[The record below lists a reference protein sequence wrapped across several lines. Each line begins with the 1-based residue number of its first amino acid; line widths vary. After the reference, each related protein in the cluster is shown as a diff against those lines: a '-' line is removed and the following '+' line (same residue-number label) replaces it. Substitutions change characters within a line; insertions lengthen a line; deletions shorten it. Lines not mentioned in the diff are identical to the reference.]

1 MAENV
6 KKNYFYNLIYQ
17 MTAILLPLI
26 TMPYVSRR
34 LGAKA
39 TGINAVTYANIQYF
53 IFIGTLG
60 ISIYATKKI
69 ATIRDKRDKLKAN
82 FWEIFA
88 IQFFGCIIAYI
99 VYLLIFCLN
108 SQYKWFYFLQGFF
121 LIANSIDIS
130 WYFLGIENFK
140 NASIRSL
147 CVKVIS
153 VVLIFIFVKTPADL
167 GKYIFINSFT
177 MLLGQIVMWVYVDKD
192 IIKLNNIKSLHPLKH
207 LVPAF
212 ALFVPQIATQ
222 IYTVLDKTMLDLL
235 GPDIKSVSYYD
246 YSQKII
252 RILLAVL
259 TSLGTVMLPKIA
271 NLYSQNEHD
280 EVKIYLRKAF
290 TVSTFLAVPMAFG
303 IMGVSNRFIPMFFG
317 VEFKPAAMLTAVSS
331 VLIIIIGI
339 GNVFGSQYLLATGK
353 NKEYTKSVTAAAVIN
368 VICNII
374 LIPKFGAIGAVL
386 STIAAEFTGAI
397 IQFIYSKKIVDFTW
411 VKATYKYWV
420 SGLIM
425 LAVVMLLGRSGASRI
440 VIMTEQVIVGAAV
453 YVGILLLI
461 RDKFLIDTIKN
472 IVEKIKVR
480 K

>member
-1 MAENV
+1 MADNV

-99 VYLLIFCLN
+99 VYLLVFCLN

-192 IIKLNNIKSLHPLKH
+192 IIKLNNIKNLHPLKH
-207 LVPAF
+207 LMPAF

-235 GPDIKSVSYYD
+235 GPGIQSVSYYD

-271 NLYSQNEHD
+271 NLHSRNEYD
-280 EVKIYLRKAF
+280 EVKLYLKKAF

-303 IMGVSNRFIPMFFG
+303 IMGVSERFIPMFFG
-317 VEFKPAAMLTAVSS
+317 AEYKPATILTAVSS

-339 GNVFGSQYLLATGK
+339 GNVFGSQFLLATGK
-353 NKEYTKSVTAAAVIN
+353 TKEYTKSVTAAAVIN
-368 VICNII
+368 VIFNII
-374 LIPKFGAIGAVL
+374 LIPRFGAIGAVL
-386 STIAAEFTGAI
+386 STIAAELTGAI

-472 IVEKIKVR
+472 IVEKIKVI

>member
-1 MAENV
+1 M
-6 KKNYFYNLIYQ
+6 
-17 MTAILLPLI
+17 
-26 TMPYVSRR
+26 
-34 LGAKA
+34 
-39 TGINAVTYANIQYF
+39 
-53 IFIGTLG
+53 
-60 ISIYATKKI
+60 
-69 ATIRDKRDKLKAN
+69 
-82 FWEIFA
+82 EIFA

-252 RILLAVL
+252 RNILAVL

-317 VEFKPAAMLTAVSS
+317 V
-331 VLIIIIGI
+331 
-339 GNVFGSQYLLATGK
+339 
-353 NKEYTKSVTAAAVIN
+353 
-368 VICNII
+368 
-374 LIPKFGAIGAVL
+374 
-386 STIAAEFTGAI
+386 
-397 IQFIYSKKIVDFTW
+397 
-411 VKATYKYWV
+411 
-420 SGLIM
+420 
-425 LAVVMLLGRSGASRI
+425 RI
-440 VIMTEQVIVGAAV
+440 
-453 YVGILLLI
+453 
-461 RDKFLIDTIKN
+461 
-472 IVEKIKVR
+472 
-480 K
+480 